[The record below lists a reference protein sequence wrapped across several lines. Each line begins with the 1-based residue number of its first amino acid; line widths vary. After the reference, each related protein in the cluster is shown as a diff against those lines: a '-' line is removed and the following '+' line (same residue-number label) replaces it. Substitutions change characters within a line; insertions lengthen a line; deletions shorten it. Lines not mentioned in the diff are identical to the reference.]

1 MVGIR
6 PTPRRAV
13 APAAPAARGSKLLGF
28 VLVVGLGLP
37 ACADASSALAPATFQ
52 EGVGPLA
59 KDRCDGCHERMPG
72 GAMSAYRNARA
83 RVTPG
88 DPDASPYYTVPMGQ
102 GHPVSWGDSAAAVRA
117 WIEAGA
123 PE

>member
-6 PTPRRAV
+6 PTPSTRV
-13 APAAPAARGSKLLGF
+13 SKLLWFAFF
-28 VLVVGLGLP
+28 VSLGLP
-37 ACADASSALAPATFQ
+37 ACADASSSAPVPATFN
-52 EGVGPLA
+52 EGIGPLA
-59 KDRCDGCHERMPG
+59 KERCDGCHEGMPG

-88 DPDASPYYTVPMGQ
+88 DPGASPYYTVPMGR
-102 GHPVSWGDSAAAVRA
+102 GHPVSWGDSASAVRA

>member
-6 PTPRRAV
+6 PTSSRN
-13 APAAPAARGSKLLGF
+13 GLLLWIACF
-28 VLVVGLGLP
+28 VGLGLP
-37 ACADASSALAPATFQ
+37 ACAEASSAPLAPATFK
-52 EGVGPLA
+52 EGIGPLA
-59 KDRCDGCHERMPG
+59 KERCDGCHERMSG
-72 GAMSAYRNARA
+72 GAMSVYRNARA

-88 DPDASPYYTVPMGQ
+88 NPDASPYYTVPMGS
-102 GHPVSWGDSAAAVRA
+102 GHPVSWGDSTAAVRA

>member
-6 PTPRRAV
+6 PIPRRNFAS
-13 APAAPAARGSKLLGF
+13 AARGSKLLWF
-28 VLVVGLGLP
+28 ACFVGLGLP
-37 ACADASSALAPATFQ
+37 ACADASSTPATFQ

-59 KDRCDGCHERMPG
+59 KDRCDGCHARMPG
-72 GAMSAYRNARA
+72 GAMSVYRNARA

-88 DPDASPYYTVPMGQ
+88 DPDASPYYTVPMAQ
-102 GHPVSWGDSAAAVRA
+102 DHPVSWGDSASVVRA